1 MSTKWIERF
10 TSDYAK
16 EKGFIDY
23 GAIAR
28 AIKWDTGG
36 LILANTAGTNA
47 MYEAEAVTGDM
58 YTYHDEDGNEVS
70 YEEYLE
76 NDAVY
81 DMEFK
86 DFYQYYIVSH
96 RAVDILEEFDE
107 VVIYDE
113 ENDLY
118 FWCVTHLGTGWDYVL
133 TDVEIKGE

>member
-16 EKGFIDY
+16 ENGYIDY
-23 GAIAR
+23 GAIAK

-36 LILANTAGTNA
+36 LILANKAGENA

-86 DFYQYYIVSH
+86 DFFQYYIVSH
-96 RAVDILEEFDE
+96 GAVGILEEFDE

-118 FWCVTHLGTGWDYVL
+118 FWCVTHFGTGWNYVS
-133 TDVEIKGE
+133 